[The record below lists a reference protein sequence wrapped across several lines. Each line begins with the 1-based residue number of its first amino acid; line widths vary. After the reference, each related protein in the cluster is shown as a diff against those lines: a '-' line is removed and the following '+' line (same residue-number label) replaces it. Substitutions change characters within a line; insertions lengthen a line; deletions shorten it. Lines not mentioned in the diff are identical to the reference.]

1 MCMMK
6 GYPNLCTSLK
16 ECNPISFGVGL
27 YSAYIS
33 ELSNDMIVEKQ
44 YKTTS
49 KGTNFLYKKIEK
61 QEEFE
66 KYKDKLDLIIKETY
80 INQTS
85 INCDSGLIQVLG
97 IGACE

>member
-6 GYPNLCTSLK
+6 GYPHLCTSLR
-16 ECNPISFGVGL
+16 ENNPASFGVGL

-44 YKTTS
+44 YNTTD
-49 KGTNFLYKKIEK
+49 KGTNFLYKKIEN

-66 KYKDKLDLIIKETY
+66 RYKDKLDLIIKETY
-80 INQTS
+80 INQAL
-85 INCDSGLIQVLG
+85 INCDSGLIQALG
-97 IGACE
+97 IGVCE